1 MCHLWSQIM
10 MMSLNG
16 NANNYNLQSGSL
28 SSLCD
33 APISSIAGWLC
44 ARKRKCIFTPF
55 EKIPGDL
62 ITVFGNFCEYIIETS
77 HVVGEAWNA
86 YFGWWGR
93 IVPKLLSECQNK
105 LQKVCW

>member
-1 MCHLWSQIM
+1 MHQYLVF
-10 MMSLNG
+10 
-16 NANNYNLQSGSL
+16 
-28 SSLCD
+28 
-33 APISSIAGWLC
+33 AGWLC

-62 ITVFGNFCEYIIETS
+62 ITVFGNFREHIIETS